1 MALDAVIGGD
11 EWDRIPDDELEE
23 TIMERIVGLGEMF
36 PISVRRKARS
46 SVEWTT
52 WAIQSSFSLAKS
64 LIWIGATTTMI
75 TLLPYIIEKEK
86 SDLEKSQVAQ
96 QRQLLLGPSA
106 AVSAAKR

>member
-1 MALDAVIGGD
+1 MALEAVIGGD
-11 EWDRIPDDELEE
+11 EWDKIPDDELEE
-23 TIMERIVGLGEMF
+23 TVMERIVGLGEMF
-36 PISVRRKARS
+36 PISLRKTAKS
-46 SVEWTT
+46 SVDWGI
-52 WAIQSSFSLAKS
+52 WLAQSAFSLSKS
-64 LIWIGATTTMI
+64 AVWIVATTSII